1 MINYFKELFK
11 YRELLW
17 NLTRKELK
25 VRYRGSILGIFW
37 SLLNPMIMTLVYTFV
52 FSIVLGSTTKDFPIF
67 LLSGLIPW
75 NFLASSLNVG
85 IDSIVGNSH
94 LINKIKFPREILPLS
109 IIFSN
114 FINFLLELVAFFI
127 LLIFMGYKFYKLL
140 YLLPLI
146 ILIQIFLV
154 IGATLLVSS
163 INVYFRD
170 TKHILNIFMLIRFFA
185 TPIIYDIGIVP
196 GKFRYLMIINPMTVF
211 TILYRNIFYYVNFPE
226 SLSFPSFR
234 TLLLCLSLSIAIL
247 LFGYYLFNKLSPRF
261 AEEI

>member
-25 VRYRGSILGIFW
+25 IRYRGSILGIFW
-37 SLLNPMIMTLVYTFV
+37 SLLNPVIMTLVYTFV
-52 FSIVLGSTTKDFPIF
+52 FSIVMKSKIVDFPVF

-85 IDSIVGNSH
+85 VDSIVGNSH

-154 IGATLLVSS
+154 IGATLFVSS

-170 TKHILNIFMLIRFFA
+170 TKHILNIFMLIWFFA
-185 TPIIYDIGIVP
+185 TPIIYDIGDV
-196 GKFRYLMIINPMTVF
+196 GQFSYLMIVNPMTVF
-211 TILYRNIFYYVNFPE
+211 TILYRNIFYYVNFPAQLE
-226 SLSFPSFR
+226 FLSLR
-234 TLLLCLSLSIAIL
+234 TLLLCLSLSVAIL
-247 LFGYYLFNKLSPRF
+247 LYGYYLFNKLSPRF

>member
-154 IGATLLVSS
+154 IGATLIVSS
-163 INVYFRD
+163 VNVYFRD
-170 TKHILNIFMLIRFFA
+170 TKHILNIFMLIWFFA
-185 TPIIYDIGIVP
+185 TPIIYNIGIVP
-196 GKFRYLMIINPMTVF
+196 EKFRYLMIVNPMTVF
-211 TILYRNIFYYVNFPE
+211 TILYRNIFYYVNYPG
-226 SLSFPSFR
+226 SLEFPSFR
-234 TLLLCLSLSIAIL
+234 TLLLCVSLSLAFL

>member
-1 MINYFKELFK
+1 MINYFKELYK

-17 NLTRKELK
+17 NLTKKELK

-37 SLLNPMIMTLVYTFV
+37 SLLNPVIMTLVYTFV
-52 FSIVLGSTTKDFPIF
+52 FSIILKSPIEDFSIF
-67 LLSGLIPW
+67 LLSALIPW

-109 IIFSN
+109 ITFSN

-127 LLIFMGYKFYKLL
+127 FLIFMGYKFYKLL

-154 IGATLLVSS
+154 VGATLIVSS
-163 INVYFRD
+163 VNVYFRD
-170 TKHILNIFMLIRFFA
+170 IKHLLNIFMVIWFFA
-185 TPIIYDIGIVP
+185 TPIIYNIGIVP
-196 GKFRYLMIINPMTVF
+196 EKFRYLMIINPMTVF
-211 TILYRNIFYYVNFPE
+211 TILYRNIFYFINFPE
-226 SLSFPSFR
+226 SLSFPSLR
-234 TLLLCLSLSIAIL
+234 TLLLCLSLSITIL
-247 LFGYYLFNKLSPRF
+247 IFGYYLFNKLSPRF

>member
-1 MINYFKELFK
+1 MINYFKELYK
-11 YRELLW
+11 YKELLL

-154 IGATLLVSS
+154 IGATLIVSS
-163 INVYFRD
+163 VNVYFRD
-170 TKHILNIFMLIRFFA
+170 TKHILNIFMLIWFFA
-185 TPIIYDIGIVP
+185 TPIIYNIGIVP
-196 GKFRYLMIINPMTVF
+196 EKFRYLMIVNPMTVF
-211 TILYRNIFYYVNFPE
+211 TILYRNIFYYVNFPAQLE
-226 SLSFPSFR
+226 FLSLR

>member
-1 MINYFKELFK
+1 MINYFKELYR

-17 NLTRKELK
+17 NLTKKELK

-37 SLLNPMIMTLVYTFV
+37 SLLNPVIMTLVYSFV
-52 FSIVLGSTTKDFPIF
+52 FSIVLKSPIVDFPIF

-109 IIFSN
+109 ITFSN
-114 FINFLLELVAFFI
+114 FINFLLELIAFFI
-127 LLIFMGYKFYKLL
+127 FLTFMGYKFYKML

-146 ILIQIFLV
+146 ILIQMFLV

-170 TKHILNIFMLIRFFA
+170 IKHLLNIFMVLWFFA

-196 GKFRYLMIINPMTVF
+196 GKFRYLMIVNPMTVF
-211 TILYRNIFYYVNFPE
+211 TILYRNIFYYVNFPAQLGYP
-226 SLSFPSFR
+226 SLR
-234 TLLLCLSLSIAIL
+234 TLILCLSLSITIL
-247 LFGYYLFNKLSPRF
+247 IFGYYLFKKLSPRF

>member
-1 MINYFKELFK
+1 MINYFKELYR

-17 NLTRKELK
+17 NLTKKELK

-37 SLLNPMIMTLVYTFV
+37 SLLNPVIMTLVYSFV
-52 FSIVLGSTTKDFPIF
+52 FSIVLKSPIVDFPIF

-109 IIFSN
+109 ITFSN
-114 FINFLLELVAFFI
+114 LINFLLELIAFFI
-127 LLIFMGYKFYKLL
+127 FLTFMGYKFYKML

-146 ILIQIFLV
+146 ILIQMFLV

-170 TKHILNIFMLIRFFA
+170 IKHLLNIFMVLWFFA

-196 GKFRYLMIINPMTVF
+196 GKFRYLMIVNPMTVF
-211 TILYRNIFYYVNFPE
+211 TILYRNIFYYVNFPAQLGYP
-226 SLSFPSFR
+226 SLR
-234 TLLLCLSLSIAIL
+234 TLILCLSLSITIL

>member
-1 MINYFKELFK
+1 MINYFKELYR

-17 NLTRKELK
+17 NLTKKELK

-37 SLLNPMIMTLVYTFV
+37 SLLNPVIMTLVYSFV
-52 FSIVLGSTTKDFPIF
+52 FSIVLKSPIVDFPIF

-109 IIFSN
+109 ITFSN
-114 FINFLLELVAFFI
+114 LINFLLEIIAFFI
-127 LLIFMGYKFYKLL
+127 FLTFMGYKFYKML

-154 IGATLLVSS
+154 VGATLLVSS

-170 TKHILNIFMLIRFFA
+170 IKHLLNIFMVLWFFA

-196 GKFRYLMIINPMTVF
+196 GKFRYLMIVNPMTVF
-211 TILYRNIFYYVNFPE
+211 TILYRNIFYYVNFPAQLGYP
-226 SLSFPSFR
+226 SLR
-234 TLLLCLSLSIAIL
+234 TLILCLSLSITIL
-247 LFGYYLFNKLSPRF
+247 IFGYYLFNKLSPRF

>member
-1 MINYFKELFK
+1 MIKYFKELYK
-11 YRELLW
+11 YKELLW

-37 SLLNPMIMTLVYTFV
+37 SLLNPVIMTLVYTFV
-52 FSIVLGSTTKDFPIF
+52 FSIVLGSGNKDYPVF

-85 IDSIVGNSH
+85 VDSIVGNSH
-94 LINKIKFPREILPLS
+94 LINKIKFPREIMPLS

-127 LLIFMGYKFYKLL
+127 LLIFLGYKFYKLL

-146 ILIQIFLV
+146 IFIQIFLV
-154 IGATLLVSS
+154 IGATLIVSS

-170 TKHILNIFMLIRFFA
+170 TKHILNIFMLIWFFA
-185 TPIIYDIGIVP
+185 TPIIYNIGIVP
-196 GKFRYLMIINPMTVF
+196 EKYRYLMIINPMTVF
-211 TILYRNIFYYVNFPE
+211 TILYRNVFYYVNFPAQLE
-226 SLSFPSFR
+226 FLSLR

>member
-170 TKHILNIFMLIRFFA
+170 TKHILNIFMLIWFFA
-185 TPIIYDIGIVP
+185 TPIIYNIGIVP
-196 GKFRYLMIINPMTVF
+196 EKFRYLMIVNPMTVF
-211 TILYRNIFYYVNFPE
+211 TILYRNIFYYVNFPAQLE
-226 SLSFPSFR
+226 FLSLR